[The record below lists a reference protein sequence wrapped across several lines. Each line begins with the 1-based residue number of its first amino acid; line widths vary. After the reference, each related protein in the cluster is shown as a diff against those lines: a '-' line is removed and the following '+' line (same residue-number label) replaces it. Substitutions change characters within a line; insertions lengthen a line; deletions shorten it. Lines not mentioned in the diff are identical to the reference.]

1 MVTLK
6 LLKLA
11 VACFYLTWV
20 FPTSAAPHVTPRQAK
35 PAIYGVNLG
44 GWLVL
49 EPWITPSV
57 FEEAGDGAVDEYTL
71 SQILAGNA
79 KSRLSSHWDSWIT
92 ADDFAQI
99 AAVGLTHVRIPI
111 GYWAIAPLKGEPY
124 IQGQISYLDK
134 AIKWAKES
142 NLKVVIDLHGAP
154 GSQNGFDNS
163 GRRGPI
169 NWQKGETVPQTL
181 DAIRALA
188 KRYVHQTDVVDSIE
202 LLNEPFVPGGV
213 QLSPLK
219 QFYHDG
225 YKIVRQH
232 ANDKVGVVISDGFQD
247 PASWNGFMTP
257 SKNFHNVYLDAHHY
271 QVFDNALVNF
281 NTDEHVGLACSFG
294 RDKLART
301 DKWTFV
307 GEWSGAM
314 TDCAKYLNG
323 RGMGSRF
330 DKSYPNG
337 TPSGACGV
345 RYFGSA
351 GLLPANQKMEI
362 RRYIEAQL
370 DAFGLGVGWFFWT
383 WKTEGSPEWDMQELL
398 SEGVFPQPLTDRKH
412 GGCK

>member
-1 MVTLK
+1 MSTLK
-6 LLKLA
+6 PFKLA
-11 VACFYLTWV
+11 VSCFYLAWV
-20 FPTSAAPHVTPRQAK
+20 FLTSATPHVAPRQGK
-35 PAIYGVNLG
+35 TSIYGVNLG

-79 KSRLSSHWDSWIT
+79 KSRLSRHWDSWIT

-99 AAVGLTHVRIPI
+99 AAAGLTHVRIPI
-111 GYWAIAPLKGEPY
+111 GYWAVAPLNGEPY
-124 IQGQISYLDK
+124 IQGQVSYLDK
-134 AIKWAKES
+134 AIRWAKES

-169 NWQKGETVPQTL
+169 NWQKGETVPRTL
-181 DAIRALA
+181 NAVRVLA
-188 KRYVHQTDVVDSIE
+188 RRYARQTDVVDSIE

-225 YKIVRQH
+225 YKIVRH
-232 ANDKVGVVISDGFQD
+232 ANNNVGVVISDGFQD
-247 PASWNGFMTP
+247 PPSWNGFMTP
-257 SKNFHNVYLDAHHY
+257 SENFHIVYLDTHHY
-271 QVFDNALVNF
+271 QVFDNGLVNF
-281 NTDEHVGLACSFG
+281 NVDQHVGLACSFG

-323 RGMGSRF
+323 RGMGARF
-330 DKSYPNG
+330 DKSHPSG

-345 RYFGSA
+345 RHFGSA
-351 GLLPANQKMEI
+351 GSLPANQKIEI

-370 DAFGLGVGWFFWT
+370 DAFEMGVGWFFWT
-383 WKTEGSPEWDMQELL
+383 WKTEGSPEWDMQDLL
-398 SEGVFPQPLTDRKH
+398 SQDLFPQPLTDRKH

>member
-11 VACFYLTWV
+11 FACFSLAWV
-20 FPTSAAPHVTPRQAK
+20 FLASAAPHIASRQGK
-35 PAIYGVNLG
+35 SLIYGVNLG

-71 SQILAGNA
+71 SKILAGNA
-79 KSRLSSHWDSWIT
+79 KSRLSKHWNSWIT
-92 ADDFAQI
+92 ADDFVQI
-99 AAVGLTHVRIPI
+99 AAAGLTHVRIPI
-111 GYWAIAPLKGEPY
+111 GYWAVAPLKAEPY
-124 IQGQISYLDK
+124 VQGQLNYLDK
-134 AIKWAKES
+134 AIRWAKAS

-169 NWQKGETVPQTL
+169 NWQKGETVAQTL
-181 DAIRALA
+181 NAIRALA
-188 KRYVHQTDVVDSIE
+188 KRYAHQTDVVASIE

-225 YKIVRQH
+225 YRIIRH
-232 ANDKVGVVISDGFQD
+232 ANPNVGVVISDGFQD
-247 PASWNGFMTP
+247 PPSWNGFMLP
-257 SKNFHNVYLDAHHY
+257 SENFHDVHLDAHHY
-271 QVFDNALVNF
+271 QVFDDALVNF
-281 NTDEHVGLACSFG
+281 NIDQHVGLACSFG
-294 RDKLART
+294 REKLAHL
-301 DKWTFV
+301 DKRTFV

-323 RGMGSRF
+323 RGMGARF
-330 DKSYPNG
+330 DKSYPHG

-351 GLLPANQKMEI
+351 GRLPAQQKTEI

-370 DAFGLGVGWFFWT
+370 DAFRMGAGWFFWT
-383 WKTEGSPEWDMQELL
+383 WKTEGSPEWDMQDLL
-398 SEGVFPQPLTDRKH
+398 SEGLFPQPLTDRKY